1 MNKNLALL
9 STLLYGVFVIAIV
22 VGIVELI
29 FMALDPNF
37 TVGNDPKVLAAA
49 ISQEL
54 VSAAIILIISPF
66 TACMGAVI
74 LLFNRFRARWYFYWS
89 LILSLPYAMFF
100 PFGTG
105 VFAITWGYLI
115 YHRKTFLNQA
125 DPT

>member
-9 STLLYGVFVIAIV
+9 STLLYGVFIIAIV
-22 VGIVELI
+22 VGIVEILL
-29 FMALDPNF
+29 MMLDPSF
-37 TVGNDPKVLAAA
+37 TVGNDPKVLAGN

-54 VSAAIILIISPF
+54 VSAAMIVIISPF
-66 TACMGAVI
+66 CACIGAVI
-74 LLFNRFRARWYFYWS
+74 LAFNAYRARWYFYW
-89 LILSLPYAMFF
+89 LFILSVPYALFF

-115 YHRKTFLNQA
+115 YHRKAFLNQA

>member
-37 TVGNDPKVLAAA
+37 TVGNDPKVLAGA
-49 ISQEL
+49 ISQKL
-54 VSAAIILIISPF
+54 VSAAMIVIISPF
-66 TACMGAVI
+66 CACIGAVI
-74 LLFNRFRARWYFYWS
+74 LAFNAYRARWYFYW
-89 LILSLPYAMFF
+89 LFILSVPYALFF

-105 VFAITWGYLI
+105 VFAFTWAYLI
-115 YHRKTFLNQA
+115 YHRKAFQNQ
-125 DPT
+125 PEVT